1 MSSPSRRNFL
11 AALSTGAL
19 AGCVLGSARTWAAP
33 ASERFRIGVIG
44 SGNQGNV
51 HYRALS
57 EIANAEIAYV
67 CDIDEQRLA
76 EGVETTGA
84 QGVADLRRVL
94 DDPSIDGVTIAL
106 PDHWHVPAAL
116 LALAAGKHVYIEKPT
131 SHNFREGQL
140 LRAAAKKSGLTVQHG
155 TQARSS
161 PGIQEAISHLRDGI
175 IGDVLVAKCWNWQTR
190 KSIGHEQPTTPPAGV
205 DYETWVGPAEWLPY
219 QKNRFHYDWHWW
231 FNFGA
236 GDLGNDGVHEMD
248 YALWGLGVI
257 GAPKRISGSGGV
269 YFFHDDRQWPD
280 TQQITFEYQT
290 PSGERML
297 IYEQRL
303 WSNSYPY
310 NVDSGAEFYGSKG
323 KLFVSKRGKFDVFD
337 EEKNRIPLKLDG
349 VVKPEVA
356 LHMQNWID
364 SAKNGKTPNAPV
376 ECANCATTAIH
387 LGNISTRLQ
396 RSLVFDAEKEQI
408 VDDPAANA
416 LLGRKYRAEGHW
428 SIPKFG

>member
-155 TQARSS
+155 TQARS
-161 PGIQEAISHLRDGI
+161 
-175 IGDVLVAKCWNWQTR
+175 
-190 KSIGHEQPTTPPAGV
+190 
-205 DYETWVGPAEWLPY
+205 
-219 QKNRFHYDWHWW
+219 
-231 FNFGA
+231 
-236 GDLGNDGVHEMD
+236 
-248 YALWGLGVI
+248 
-257 GAPKRISGSGGV
+257 
-269 YFFHDDRQWPD
+269 
-280 TQQITFEYQT
+280 
-290 PSGERML
+290 
-297 IYEQRL
+297 
-303 WSNSYPY
+303 
-310 NVDSGAEFYGSKG
+310 
-323 KLFVSKRGKFDVFD
+323 
-337 EEKNRIPLKLDG
+337 
-349 VVKPEVA
+349 
-356 LHMQNWID
+356 
-364 SAKNGKTPNAPV
+364 
-376 ECANCATTAIH
+376 
-387 LGNISTRLQ
+387 
-396 RSLVFDAEKEQI
+396 
-408 VDDPAANA
+408 
-416 LLGRKYRAEGHW
+416 
-428 SIPKFG
+428 